1 MASVAIV
8 GSGPNGLAA
17 AVTLA
22 RAGVRVRVL
31 EAEPTIGGGARTL
44 PLTEPGF
51 LHDWGSAVHP
61 MALASP
67 FFREFGLADRVRFA
81 IPDASYAQ
89 AMPGRAAVAWRS
101 LERTADELGRDGPAW
116 RRLFAPLVRQSDRL
130 IESVLGPMLPP
141 RHPLITARFGA
152 RMLLHGTPAGVRM
165 FREASAPALIAGVA
179 AHASGPMPSPGSAA
193 TGLMLATLAHGDG
206 WPIPIGGSQA
216 IIDALVADL
225 ESLGGAVETGT
236 RVTSLAE
243 LGAVDAVLLDVA
255 LPRLPGIIGDRLPD
269 SAARALR
276 RYVGGGAR
284 PGNGLSKVDFAL
296 SAPVPWR
303 DERLAEAGTVHL
315 GGTARDVWAAEREVT
330 AGRPARHPY
339 VLLSQPSLF
348 DPSRA
353 PSGRHTLWAY
363 VHVPH
368 GSTLD
373 ATEQVA
379 SRIEEFAPEFRDTVI
394 ASRSTSAAELELHDA
409 NLIGGDIG
417 SGFITLR
424 SMLARPV
431 PTRRPWRT
439 PMPGVYLCSA
449 STVPGPGV
457 HGMAGHLAAKTV
469 LRDVFGHG
477 GFVGSGERVGGANY
491 D

>member
-1 MASVAIV
+1 MAGVAIV

-22 RAGVRVRVL
+22 RAGVRVRVF

-67 FFREFGLADRVRFA
+67 FFRDFGLADRVGFA

-89 AMPGRAAVAWRS
+89 AMPGRSAIAWRS
-101 LERTADELGRDGPAW
+101 LERTADDLGRDGRAW
-116 RRLFAPLVRQSDRL
+116 RRLFAPLVRRRDRL
-130 IESVLGPMLPP
+130 VESVLRSMLPP

-152 RMLLHGTPAGVRM
+152 RVLLHATRAGART
-165 FREASAPALIAGVA
+165 FKEASAPALIAGAA
-179 AHASGPMPSPGSAA
+179 AHASGPMPSFGSAA

-206 WPIPIGGSQA
+206 WPIPLGGSQS
-216 IIDALVADL
+216 IVDALVAEL
-225 ESLGGAVETGT
+225 ESLGGVVETDA
-236 RVTSLAE
+236 RVTSIAE
-243 LGAVDAVLLDVA
+243 LGDVDAVVLDVA
-255 LPRLPGIIGDRLPD
+255 LARLPGLVGDRLPD
-269 SAARALR
+269 SASRLLR
-276 RYVGGGAR
+276 RYVGGGGR

-296 SAPVPWR
+296 SAPVPWS
-303 DERLAEAGTVHL
+303 DQRLAEAGTVHL
-315 GGTARDVWAAEREVT
+315 GGTAQEVWAAEREVT

-353 PSGRHTLWAY
+353 PAGRHTVWAY
-363 VHVPH
+363 IHVPH

-373 ATEQVA
+373 ATEHVTA
-379 SRIEEFAPEFRDTVI
+379 RIEEFAPGFRDTVL
-394 ASRSTSAAELELHDA
+394 ASRATTAAELEAHDA

-417 SGFITLR
+417 SGFLTLR

-431 PTRRPWRT
+431 LARRPWRT
-439 PMPGVYLCSA
+439 PVPGVYLCSA

-469 LRDVFGHG
+469 LRDVFGHPR
-477 GFVGSGERVGGANY
+477 FTGSGDRVGGANY